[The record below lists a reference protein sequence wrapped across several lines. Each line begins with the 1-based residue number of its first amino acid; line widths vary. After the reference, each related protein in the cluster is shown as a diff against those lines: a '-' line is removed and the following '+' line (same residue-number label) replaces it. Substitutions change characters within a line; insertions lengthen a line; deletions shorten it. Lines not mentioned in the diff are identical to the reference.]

1 MFYADIINSLKTNFF
16 FRRSTPC
23 TAKAV
28 FVTTTTSN
36 TTLLKVDP
44 NNSIPVVRVS
54 MLSVVMLPK
63 KNLMDFCQPCG
74 KLGFILDNYKIMSCS
89 RTFQWMYFAYNIQ
102 WLYIVLDRSMY
113 LWFYDYPVLPL
124 KKTRNSHGWI

>member
-44 NNSIPVVRVS
+44 NNSIYTRRTCVYAVRSHVAQEKS
-54 MLSVVMLPK
+54 YGLLP
-63 KNLMDFCQPCG
+63 
-74 KLGFILDNYKIMSCS
+74 
-89 RTFQWMYFAYNIQ
+89 T
-102 WLYIVLDRSMY
+102 
-113 LWFYDYPVLPL
+113 LWKARVHP
-124 KKTRNSHGWI
+124 G